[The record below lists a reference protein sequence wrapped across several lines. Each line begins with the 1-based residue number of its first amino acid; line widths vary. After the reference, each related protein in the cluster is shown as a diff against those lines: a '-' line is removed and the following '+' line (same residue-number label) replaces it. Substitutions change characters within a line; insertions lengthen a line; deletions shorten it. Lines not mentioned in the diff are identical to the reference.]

1 VIWLVLLVLVILIF
15 GLGSILKAA
24 FWLLII
30 LAAIA
35 VAMFYFGS
43 RRMGRRF

>member
-1 VIWLVLLVLVILIF
+1 VVWLVLLILLILIF

-35 VAMFYFGS
+35 VALFYVGQ

>member
-1 VIWLVLLVLVILIF
+1 MIWLVLLLLLILIF

-24 FWLLII
+24 FWLLVI

-35 VAMFYFGS
+35 VALFFLGS
-43 RRMGRRF
+43 RRLR

>member
-1 VIWLVLLVLVILIF
+1 VIWLVLLLLLILIF

-24 FWLLII
+24 FWLLVI

-35 VAMFYFGS
+35 VALFFLGS
-43 RRMGRRF
+43 RRLR

>member
-1 VIWLVLLVLVILIF
+1 VIWLILLVLLILIF

-35 VAMFYFGS
+35 AALIYFGT
-43 RRMGRRF
+43 RRVGRGL

>member
-1 VIWLVLLVLVILIF
+1 VIWIILLLLLILIL

-24 FWLLII
+24 FWLLVI

-35 VAMFYFGS
+35 VGLFFLGS
-43 RRMGRRF
+43 RRLR

>member
-1 VIWLVLLVLVILIF
+1 MIWIVLLLLLILIF

-24 FWLLII
+24 FWLLVM

-35 VAMFYFGS
+35 VVLFFLGS
-43 RRMGRRF
+43 RRLR

>member
-1 VIWLVLLVLVILIF
+1 VIWLVLLLLLILIF

-24 FWLLII
+24 FWLLVV

-35 VAMFYFGS
+35 VALFFLGS
-43 RRMGRRF
+43 RRLR

>member
-1 VIWLVLLVLVILIF
+1 MVIWIILLLLLILIF

-24 FWLLII
+24 FWLLVI

-35 VAMFYFGS
+35 VALFFLGS
-43 RRMGRRF
+43 RRLR

>member
-1 VIWLVLLVLVILIF
+1 VVWLILLVLLILIF

-24 FWLLII
+24 FWLLVI

-35 VAMFYFGS
+35 VALFYFGS
-43 RRMGRRF
+43 RRVGSRY

>member
-1 VIWLVLLVLVILIF
+1 MIWLVLLVLVILIF

>member
-1 VIWLVLLVLVILIF
+1 MVWLILLILLILIF

-24 FWLLII
+24 FWLLVI

-35 VAMFYFGS
+35 VALFYFGS
-43 RRMGRRF
+43 RRIASRY

>member
-1 VIWLVLLVLVILIF
+1 VVWLILLILLILIF

-24 FWLLII
+24 FWLLVI

-35 VAMFYFGS
+35 VALFYFGS
-43 RRMGRRF
+43 RRVGRRY

>member
-1 VIWLVLLVLVILIF
+1 MIWVVLLFLLILIF

-24 FWLLII
+24 FWLLVI

-35 VAMFYFGS
+35 VALFFFGS
-43 RRMGRRF
+43 RRLRA

>member
-1 VIWLVLLVLVILIF
+1 VIWLILLILLILIF

-24 FWLLII
+24 FWLLVI

-35 VAMFYFGS
+35 VALFFFGS
-43 RRMGRRF
+43 RRLGRGF

>member
-1 VIWLVLLVLVILIF
+1 MVWLILLVLLILIF

-24 FWLLII
+24 FWLLVI

-35 VAMFYFGS
+35 VALFYFGS
-43 RRMGRRF
+43 RRVQG